1 MRLGIVLLALSL
13 LAGCSGFGS
22 KASQDGK
29 ESAAPSEPAVAVTV
43 VAIEARDM
51 ERPVFAVGTLD
62 PNAEVVVVNQ
72 VEGPIEKVLVNLG
85 DAVEAGQTLATIDTR
100 ELDLSLRQQRAAL
113 DQELARVGLTDE
125 NAVFDESSTSQVRS
139 ARAAFDDARLS
150 LERARKLYD
159 ENLVSRQLLDQAQAR
174 HDTADA
180 ALYAAKDAV
189 RNIRAGIAAKR
200 AALDLAAKKLADSRV
215 VAPFA
220 GFVKEKIAAD
230 GQFLKNGSPVV
241 VLVQNNPLRLRVE
254 VPESAIQ
261 TVRPGR
267 TVHFNVDAWPDR
279 QFEGKIAHVA
289 PILDE
294 QSRTLRLEAT
304 VNNDAGLLKPGL
316 FARVTIQTG
325 RREKALVAP
334 AEAIF
339 TVAGLEKVFIVE
351 ENRVTER
358 LVRSGVR
365 VADRIEI
372 LEGVKEGERV
382 AVSNLG
388 NLQQGREVAVQ

>member
-1 MRLGIVLLALSL
+1 
-13 LAGCSGFGS
+13 
-22 KASQDGK
+22 
-29 ESAAPSEPAVAVTV
+29 
-43 VAIEARDM
+43 
-51 ERPVFAVGTLD
+51 
-62 PNAEVVVVNQ
+62 
-72 VEGPIEKVLVNLG
+72 
-85 DAVEAGQTLATIDTR
+85 
-100 ELDLSLRQQRAAL
+100 
-113 DQELARVGLTDE
+113 
-125 NAVFDESSTSQVRS
+125 
-139 ARAAFDDARLS
+139 
-150 LERARKLYD
+150 
-159 ENLVSRQLLDQAQAR
+159 
-174 HDTADA
+174 
-180 ALYAAKDAV
+180 
-189 RNIRAGIAAKR
+189 
-200 AALDLAAKKLADSRV
+200 
-215 VAPFA
+215 
-220 GFVKEKIAAD
+220 
-230 GQFLKNGSPVV
+230 
-241 VLVQNNPLRLRVE
+241 
-254 VPESAIQ
+254 
-261 TVRPGR
+261 
-267 TVHFNVDAWPDR
+267 VHFNVDAWPDR